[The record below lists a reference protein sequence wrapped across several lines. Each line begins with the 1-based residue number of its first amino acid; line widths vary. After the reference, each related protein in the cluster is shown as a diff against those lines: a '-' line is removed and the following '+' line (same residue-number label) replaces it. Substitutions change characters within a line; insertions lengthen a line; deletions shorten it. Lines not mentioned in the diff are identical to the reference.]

1 MKELVI
7 RTQIDDLSNTSE
19 ISTLFAHLIQ
29 NTFELQ
35 IKSIYTLPF
44 KGRKIIGPESSEQ
57 FKAVFTFD
65 YEDYNDVLEMAMSV
79 MSIVLKIQNKNIN
92 IPNGAQVIIDL
103 VKREESRTSD
113 ELEDNLTL

>member
-44 KGRKIIGPESSEQ
+44 KGRKIIGTESNEQ

-65 YEDYNDVLEMAMSV
+65 YEDYKDVLEMAMSV
-79 MSIVLKIQNKNIN
+79 MSIILKIQIKDIN
-92 IPNGAQVIIDL
+92 IPVGAQVVIDL
-103 VKREESRTSD
+103 VKREEPRTSE
-113 ELEDNLTL
+113 ELEDDLTF

>member
-19 ISTLFAHLIQ
+19 ISTVFAHLIQ

-44 KGRKIIGPESSEQ
+44 KGRKIIGPESNEQ

-79 MSIVLKIQNKNIN
+79 MGVVLKIQNKNIN

-113 ELEDNLTL
+113 ELEDDLTL